1 MSSKNKEKEPSFRH
15 SEELFFLIREIEE
28 ERHALLKSSLKF
40 LCKRVLGKKIW
51 GKRILFFLLLIF
63 FIDSTFFIFFS
74 FLYIFAIIFSS
85 IQMLEAKLN
94 RSSSY
99 TEAILL
105 ILEDFFSEIKYDK
118 DGSVFDIYQA
128 EFTKK
133 FPKLAVR
140 RAEDLVTGKINE
152 IDIAFGEILCRGL
165 KRYFCFVA
173 DFNKHL
179 KSETVLM
186 PISNYTL
193 PQLNKSS
200 LKKIVLENQ
209 SFNKRWQT
217 LCKNEIEAR
226 YILTPNFMEKMADI
240 SAIFSGYF
248 LFQHNKIIFLGHFK
262 GREYNLFDIE
272 LTDTTDQN
280 TTADSAEERQ
290 KQKRYIYQHLKET
303 HNSIYQLTSI
313 INELNLNTIIW
324 K

>member
-1 MSSKNKEKEPSFRH
+1 MSSKNTERKPFFKH

-28 ERHALLKSSLKF
+28 ERHALLKSSGKF
-40 LCKRVLGKKIW
+40 LCNRVLGKKIW

-63 FIDSTFFIFFS
+63 FINNVLFIFFF

-85 IQMLEAKLN
+85 FEMLEAKLN

-105 ILEDFFSEIKYDK
+105 ILEDFFSELEYDK

-133 FPKLAVR
+133 FPKLSVK

-152 IDIAFGEILCRGL
+152 IDIAFGEILCRDL

-179 KSETVLM
+179 ESETVLM
-186 PISNYTL
+186 PISNKFL

-217 LCKNEIEAR
+217 FCKNEIEAR
-226 YILTPNFMEKMADI
+226 YILTPKFMEKMANI
-240 SAIFSGYF
+240 STIFSGYF

-262 GREYNLFDIE
+262 DKEYNLFDIE
-272 LTDTTDQN
+272 LTSATDQN
-280 TTADSAEERQ
+280 TIADSADERQ

-303 HNSIYQLTSI
+303 HNAIYQLTSI
-313 INELNLNTIIW
+313 VNELNLNTIIW